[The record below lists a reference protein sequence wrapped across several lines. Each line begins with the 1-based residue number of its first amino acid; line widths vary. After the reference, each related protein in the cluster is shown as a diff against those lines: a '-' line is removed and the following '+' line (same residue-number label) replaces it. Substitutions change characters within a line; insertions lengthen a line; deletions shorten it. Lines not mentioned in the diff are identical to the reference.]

1 MKTDVI
7 VISSN
12 GDNMEAVLGQ
22 VDALATYKALSPKNA
37 MYLRL
42 LAEETMALMRAIT
55 GDLEGKFWIED
66 RDGVF
71 ELHLKVVTLIDEEKR
86 AQLLSASTTGK
97 NEATRGFMG
106 KIRAFF
112 QPSAGA
118 PVFATGFVG
127 GARNRPTPIPE
138 SDVMKIVSQME
149 EGAEK
154 PRHKIEFE
162 VGEAV
167 RVKDGPF
174 TDFSGTVEEVNYEKN
189 KLRVSVTIF
198 GRATPVELEFSQ
210 VEKG

>member
-1 MKTDVI
+1 MKSDVL
-7 VISSN
+7 VITG
-12 GDNMEAVLGQ
+12 GDAGMDAVLRQ
-22 VDALATYKALSPKNA
+22 VDAVAAYKALSPKNA

-127 GARNRPTPIPE
+127 GAP
-138 SDVMKIVSQME
+138 QMYGSYAWSMQDYRAQLE
-149 EGAEK
+149 QYRKQNA
-154 PRHKIEFE
+154 
-162 VGEAV
+162 GEAQEDWDELEKSV
-167 RVKDGPF
+167 VARVADDVKVSIEGR
-174 TDFSGTVEEVNYEKN
+174 TVEM
-189 KLRVSVTIF
+189 TILKDM
-198 GRATPVELEFSQ
+198 A
-210 VEKG
+210 